1 MEMYTSRLII
11 ALLSLALKLSL
22 SFPIITTSLLA
33 ARHYNIQP
41 SDVIKLYSEA
51 KLNAC
56 IQCEHV
62 AADKHNNRH
71 NVAPIAPILSSVVA
85 ISVFAFHDPSFAMS
99 SDSIQNSILNTRQVP
114 AVSFVSSIS
123 TQSVYKSFSSIGTTV
138 TPSLK
143 DVIVEENKRIAQQ
156 MKEVDDRDYR
166 STLTNVIEEED
177 ERIAQQMQEVGITTR
192 SNNAGGGAVTVNDV
206 REEAQQKMKQKSD
219 SASAN
224 GLSDRTTQQ
233 LSKQQLKGT
242 GIDTTSKQLKEQNPK
257 PNARVATSQKVESNE
272 LQTSDIKQIAAEN
285 KIEVE
290 LKDAKV
296 STAVIKIDR
305 ENFTKVKVV
314 QPPFLRYLPSS
325 VQPLISS
332 QFKSVQVLK
341 SIPDDQLFIA
351 SVVAGSLTEVI
362 RTTLLYPLST
372 VKSRVQARSLRNRN
386 RKRKL
391 LRKLKVTWLTLL
403 HETKKGNLYS
413 GVFPALLITVP
424 ASGVYAGTK
433 EVSRRAFTMAIPYI
447 QAVIPHDENTLT
459 AYYSTLV
466 VSLLAAFVA
475 DVAALVL
482 RTPADVL
489 SLRLQVFGAT
499 NVNSD
504 LSSWLKDSIALLPA
518 MIVTDI
524 PYLLSRIFLNAAILT
539 SGENL
544 STYEVET
551 IAVACV
557 CAFLTT
563 VSRSKYDR
571 FIASLKRSQYF
582 SLQPFDVARTRILL
596 PTLPSEV
603 ERDGSAQMRRL
614 VAPSKYREQR
624 RQKVSVPLTMK
635 RIAAE
640 GNGVQNLYTGWLER
654 TLYLGLGRAWLDP
667 LRIIGYLGLRDAI
680 LLKLFE

>member
-1 MEMYTSRLII
+1 
-11 ALLSLALKLSL
+11 
-22 SFPIITTSLLA
+22 
-33 ARHYNIQP
+33 
-41 SDVIKLYSEA
+41 
-51 KLNAC
+51 
-56 IQCEHV
+56 
-62 AADKHNNRH
+62 
-71 NVAPIAPILSSVVA
+71 
-85 ISVFAFHDPSFAMS
+85 MS

-362 RTTLLYPLST
+362 L
-372 VKSRVQARSLRNRN
+372 
-386 RKRKL
+386 
-391 LRKLKVTWLTLL
+391 
-403 HETKKGNLYS
+403 
-413 GVFPALLITVP
+413 P

-433 EVSRRAFTMAIPYI
+433 EVSRRTFTMAIPYI